1 LLGWLLSLRRG
12 VLIAFD
18 MRFLGQC
25 SITTAAGAR
34 FEHNEQYMNIWLDGG
49 LPYVFESAW
58 YMQCIHAAFRVYLQ
72 AVKHAD
78 GYLPTYMAAVGL
90 IIIVESRSFSPCHPA
105 VSISIGLSVLY
116 G

>member
-1 LLGWLLSLRRG
+1 LLGWLLSLGRG

-49 LPYVFESAW
+49 LPDVFESAW
-58 YMQCIHAAFRVYLQ
+58 YMYTCSLPRVCIF
-72 AVKHAD
+72 
-78 GYLPTYMAAVGL
+78 
-90 IIIVESRSFSPCHPA
+90 
-105 VSISIGLSVLY
+105 GLSNMQTATYLHTWQLSV
-116 G
+116 